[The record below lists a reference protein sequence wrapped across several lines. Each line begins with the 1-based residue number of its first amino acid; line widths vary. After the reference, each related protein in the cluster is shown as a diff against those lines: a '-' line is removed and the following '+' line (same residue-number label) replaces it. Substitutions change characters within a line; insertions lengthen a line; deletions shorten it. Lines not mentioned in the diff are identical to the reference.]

1 MRDAWVLGSSQGI
14 GFGFVQQFLRRESV
28 RHVYATYR
36 SVESAAP
43 LLALASEYGDRLT
56 CMRLDIADEA
66 QVIQAIET
74 ISAHQSAHQSGGQSA
89 GQSAGPQLGWVVNC
103 IGILHQGDLQPEKS
117 LRQICPENLM
127 TYFQVNS
134 MGSVLVAKHLAPMLK
149 SCDRVI
155 FATLSAKVGS
165 ISDNHLGGWYGY
177 RASKAALNMFMRSI
191 ALEYRRTCKGAIVVV
206 LHPGTTETGL
216 SEPFRHGVPPEK
228 LFSIDRT
235 VTQLMQVMNQL
246 TPEDSGEFFSWD
258 GTRVPW

>member
-14 GFGFVQQFLRRESV
+14 GLGFVQRFLRQESV

-43 LLALASEYGDRLT
+43 LLALAAEYGDRLT
-56 CMRLDIADEA
+56 CIPLDITDEA

-74 ISAHQSAHQSGGQSA
+74 IAAHQSA
-89 GQSAGPQLGWVVNC
+89 GQSAGHQLGWVVNC

-165 ISDNHLGGWYGY
+165 IGDNHLGGWYGY

-191 ALEYRRTCKGAIVVV
+191 ALEYRRTCKGTIVVV
-206 LHPGTTETGL
+206 LHPGTTETNL
-216 SEPFRHGVPPEK
+216 SEPFRRGVPPEK

-258 GTRVPW
+258 GTKVPW